1 MEFKTMD
8 FFFGDIHLKIPEPE
22 SIKTA
27 YKNALVFDEN
37 IPFPYWSKIWP
48 AANALAQFISENPNL
63 FYKKK
68 VAELG
73 AGLALPSFVAAKFA
87 LHIEASDYIQ
97 DAVEL
102 IKTNIEINKFQN
114 ISARVL
120 NWTNLT
126 PNEYPEIVLL
136 SDVNYEP
143 SGFDALYLLISKL
156 LASDVSIFLATPQR
170 LQGANF
176 INLLQNSITSSCNYN
191 IETENSTTTI
201 SIFQLHK

>member
-1 MEFKTMD
+1 M
-8 FFFGDIHLKIPEPE
+8 
-22 SIKTA
+22 
-27 YKNALVFDEN
+27 
-37 IPFPYWSKIWP
+37 
-48 AANALAQFISENPNL
+48 
-63 FYKKK
+63 
-68 VAELG
+68 G
-73 AGLALPSFVAAKFA
+73 AGLAIPSFVAAKFA

-102 IKTNIEINKFQN
+102 IKTNIELNKFKN
-114 ISARVL
+114 VSARVL

-143 SGFDALYLLISKL
+143 SGFDDLYLLISKL

-176 INLLQNSITSSCNYN
+176 INLLQNSITSSFNYN